1 MKRVVALV
9 ALVAACGGSPVST
22 TTADPRLA
30 AAVEYAVSADRALD
44 GTRFSGLTP
53 VTVAEVIV
61 TTCSGAGSVV
71 IDVESAVAVVEA
83 PPGDPEDDVI
93 LQEVLLTGVGLI
105 CPERVAADLTAAYLA
120 AVHTTIA
127 SGAGVAIDDPLAVG
141 VGLAA
146 CEALDVGTPEDAL
159 VTVAAGGF
167 GIEATAGEILAG
179 AIDAAQA
186 VTAGAVLAS
195 AATYLCP
202 EHLSRVAEFVAEL
215 AARGA

>member
-53 VTVAEVIV
+53 ATVAEVIV
-61 TTCSGAGSVV
+61 ATCSGAGSVV
-71 IDVESAVAVVEA
+71 IAVESAVAVVEA
-83 PPGDPEDDVI
+83 PPGDPGDDVI

-120 AVHTTIA
+120 AIHTTIA

-146 CEALDVGTPEDAL
+146 CEALDAGTPEDAL

-202 EHLSRVAEFVAEL
+202 EHESRVREFVAEL

>member
-53 VTVAEVIV
+53 ATVAEVIV
-61 TTCSGAGSVV
+61 ATCSGAGSVV
-71 IDVESAVAVVEA
+71 IAVESAVAVVEA
-83 PPGDPEDDVI
+83 PPGDPGDDVI

-120 AVHTTIA
+120 AVHTTIV
-127 SGAGVAIDDPLAVG
+127 SGAGVAIDDSLAVG

-146 CEALDVGTPEDAL
+146 CEALDAGTPEDAL
-159 VTVAAGGF
+159 VTVAASGF
-167 GIEATAGEILAG
+167 GIEATADEILAG

-202 EHLSRVAEFVAEL
+202 EHQARVEEFVARI
-215 AARGA
+215 AG

>member
-1 MKRVVALV
+1 MKRLVALV

-22 TTADPRLA
+22 STTDPRLA

-53 VTVAEVIV
+53 ATVAEVIV
-61 TTCSGAGSVV
+61 ATCSGAGSVV
-71 IDVESAVAVVEA
+71 IAVESAVAVVEA
-83 PPGDPEDDVI
+83 PPGDPGDDVI

-105 CPERVAADLTAAYLA
+105 CPEHVAADLTAAYLA
-120 AVHTTIA
+120 AIHTTIA

-146 CEALDVGTPEDAL
+146 CEALDAGTPEDAL
-159 VTVAAGGF
+159 VTVAASGF
-167 GIEATAGEILAG
+167 GIEATADEILAG

-202 EHLSRVAEFVAEL
+202 EHQARVEEFVARI
-215 AARGA
+215 AG